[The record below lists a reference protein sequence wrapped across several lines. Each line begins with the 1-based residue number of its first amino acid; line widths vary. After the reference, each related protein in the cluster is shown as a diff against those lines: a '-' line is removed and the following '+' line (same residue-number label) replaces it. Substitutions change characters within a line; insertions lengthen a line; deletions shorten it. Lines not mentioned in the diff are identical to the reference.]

1 MYVRSYSLFDCKG
14 GLQSKGS
21 CQLSAVS
28 YQIEIQKLARVK
40 LERGKLE
47 RGKLER
53 GKLERGKLERGKL
66 ERGKLERGKLES
78 SSGFTPR
85 YGSDMARYKIAPTML
100 C

>member
-1 MYVRSYSLFDCKG
+1 MTVKG
-14 GLQSKGS
+14 VYRKES

-28 YQIEIQKLARVK
+28 YQIEILK

-53 GKLERGKLERGKL
+53 GKLERGKLEKGKL
-66 ERGKLERGKLES
+66 EKGKLES